1 MRATH
6 IEDACAKSINSPGEL
21 APGDS
26 QEKTHNHLFR
36 RSKKCTRGRPFFSL
50 SSLSSSVKEEEEKTW
65 NVFLSPIPFCT
76 PALGPCAPS
85 MNNSSPTMS
94 LTCFVGALEKDRSRS
109 AMSSSS
115 EGGTGTY
122 GFRCCCFVVVV
133 IAVAATAPADL
144 LRASLPSLIAT
155 RLHGVAEPDD
165 KPRVLLPVVAKPSI
179 WGGARGPRKM
189 CLGLFF
195 CFESRHFSSLFS
207 APPALAGAGLG
218 GGQASRVARET
229 RKERALFSVLG
240 EVDARADCLRPE
252 WGVVVN
258 GERMTKVSFFSP
270 PLLAKHPLFLPL
282 CPQSHA
288 QSSWL
293 PRFS

>member
-26 QEKTHNHLFR
+26 QEKPHNNLFR

-94 LTCFVGALEKDRSRS
+94 LTCFVGALEKDRSKS

-115 EGGTGTY
+115 EGGTGTD

-179 WGGARGPRKM
+179 WGGTRGPRKM
-189 CLGLFF
+189 CLGLSFF
-195 CFESRHFSSLFS
+195 ALKVDTFRACFRLPPRSL
-207 APPALAGAGLG
+207 
-218 GGQASRVARET
+218 
-229 RKERALFSVLG
+229 VLG
-240 EVDARADCLRPE
+240 CAAGKPHVSRERHARREPCFQCSARSTRE
-252 WGVVVN
+252 QVVYVPS
-258 GERMTKVSFFSP
+258 GG
-270 PLLAKHPLFLPL
+270 
-282 CPQSHA
+282 
-288 QSSWL
+288 WW
-293 PRFS
+293 